1 MDHETSFEGLA
12 LQLEVPSLNFQ
23 GRIMRLKYTGTGASR
38 GTSALRQPSSSSTPE
53 ELTPERTLDGE
64 TPQELHDNILERLD
78 GMEAQW
84 AAQLQDIRAAVSR
97 LKELYEAELKRAAE
111 RDELKN
117 AEIETL
123 KNKLPGYQNKG

>member
-1 MDHETSFEGLA
+1 
-12 LQLEVPSLNFQ
+12 
-23 GRIMRLKYTGTGASR
+23 MRLKYTGTGASR
-38 GTSALRQPSSSSTPE
+38 VTSALRQPSSSSTPE
-53 ELTPERTLDGE
+53 ELTPERTLEE